1 MALQLTSMAGV
12 TAFHDRMGAE
22 FPELVA
28 NGRLVQGYDV
38 SGPLAND
45 LIADIDRDLSDRTWR
60 QLFHQALCHD
70 RRFQRGLFDLTHS
83 MQIGNSTVPGAAA
96 LLNLTKAAFQE
107 HSFCVREIKELSSA
121 PVALEPGY
129 RLEYGVALIKT
140 SASLIYTDRLA
151 RRHLLQTATDSPAHF
166 ALFEHAKRRD
176 DRPWGNHLLVRQ
188 GY

>member
-1 MALQLTSMAGV
+1 
-12 TAFHDRMGAE
+12 MGAD
-22 FPELVA
+22 FPDLVA
-28 NGRLVQGYDV
+28 SGRLVQGYDV
-38 SGPLAND
+38 SGPLASD

-83 MQIGNSTVPGAAA
+83 MWIGNTSVPGAAA

-107 HSFCVREIKELSSA
+107 HPFCVGDIKDLSSA
-121 PVALEPGY
+121 SLALQPGY

-140 SASLIYTDRLA
+140 SASLAYTDRLA
-151 RRHLLQTATDSPAHF
+151 HKHLLQTVTDSPAHF
-166 ALFEHAKRRD
+166 ALFEHATRRD
-176 DRPWGNHLLVRQ
+176 DRPWANHLVVRQ